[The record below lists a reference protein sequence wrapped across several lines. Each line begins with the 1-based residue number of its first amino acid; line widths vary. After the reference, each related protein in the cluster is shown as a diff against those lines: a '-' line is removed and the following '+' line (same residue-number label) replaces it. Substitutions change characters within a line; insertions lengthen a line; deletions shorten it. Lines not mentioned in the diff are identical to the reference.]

1 MIRASVVKLLAMGQE
16 FIVMSESDAL
26 LALFEL
32 SAVLENWWTNSPS
45 QIKTRG
51 YDPALDLLL
60 ILPILHLTWD
70 NPN

>member
-1 MIRASVVKLLAMGQE
+1 MTHKTRGAINPEHFRGQP
-16 FIVMSESDAL
+16 ISDP
-26 LALFEL
+26 
-32 SAVLENWWTNSPS
+32 ENRWTNSPS
-45 QIKTRG
+45 QIKTHG

>member
-1 MIRASVVKLLAMGQE
+1 MGQE

-32 SAVLENWWTNSPS
+32 SAVLENRWTKSS
-45 QIKTRG
+45 TQIKRRG

>member
-1 MIRASVVKLLAMGQE
+1 VKLLAMGQE

-32 SAVLENWWTNSPS
+32 SAVLENRWTKSS
-45 QIKTRG
+45 AQIKRRG

-60 ILPILHLTWD
+60 ILSILHLTWD